1 VAAGLFSAAQAL
13 EIHAPKG
20 GAVCGRFVVFSNLE
34 TLVAHF
40 AVDRVEAPAAASY
53 NVAPSQPVAA
63 VVRQGKQNV
72 LVHFQWGLVP
82 FWAKDPK
89 IASRLINA
97 RAETASTKPSFRA
110 AFRKRRCLVAA
121 DGFYEWRGAPGQKQ
135 PVYITLP
142 EEAPM
147 AFAGL
152 WEVWDDRGRAE
163 APLRSCTILTTA
175 ASPALREIHD
185 RMPLV
190 LKPAAY
196 RAWLDPQLPEPDL
209 PQIIAHHTHRDF
221 RFWPVSTA
229 VNAVRND
236 YPELIAALS

>member
-1 VAAGLFSAAQAL
+1 M
-13 EIHAPKG
+13 
-20 GAVCGRFVVFSNLE
+20 CGRFVVFSNLE
-34 TLVAHF
+34 RLVAHF
-40 AVDRVEAPAAASY
+40 AIDRAEAPVVANY
-53 NVAPSQPVAA
+53 NVAPSQPVAT
-63 VVRQGKQNV
+63 VVRQGEQNL

-82 FWAKDPK
+82 FWAQDPK

-110 AFRKRRCLVAA
+110 AFRKRRCLLPA
-121 DGFYEWRGAPGQKQ
+121 DGFYEWRGAPGRKQ
-135 PVYITLP
+135 PVYISLP
-142 EEAPM
+142 EDAPM

-185 RMPLV
+185 RMPLI

-196 RAWLDPQLPEPDL
+196 RDWLDPQRQDPDL
-209 PQIIAHHTHRDF
+209 AQILAQHTHQAF

-229 VNAVRND
+229 VNAVRNNS
-236 YPELIAALS
+236 PELIREV